1 MENPAGLTA
10 ILLIALLV
18 VKELASA
25 SLRRKWRTFAAYL
38 NVAVVPL
45 LIIFL
50 VNVTVRLYTLL
61 Q

>member
-1 MENPAGLTA
+1 MDTTAGLTA

-50 VNVTVRLYTLL
+50 INVAVRFYELL